1 MIRRVLIGCLGLAFA
16 LALAACGGDTKQPKV
31 DASKV
36 GAAGPTE
43 ETKGTGAQFKAE

>member
-16 LALAACGGDTKQPKV
+16 LGLAACGADTKQPKA
-31 DASKV
+31 DASKI

-43 ETKGTGAQFKAE
+43 EMKGTGAQFKPE